1 VKKMKNE
8 NPRLDNLP
16 NAMGSARRKVA
27 IETSSVEKINLEK
40 PFMGFAIREKNPI
53 ETADGFC

>member
-1 VKKMKNE
+1 MKNE

-40 PFMGFAIREKNPI
+40 PFMGFAIRGKKLY
-53 ETADGFC
+53 